1 MAGRQVCLRL
11 KMGNSICNL
20 TSHQRERAKFWSYFW
35 LLTEG
40 RINGYFFQLTRSQKN
55 KSKKKSAPSDTN
67 IQFQDPSMKNT
78 HLKNENTNEPCAQY
92 KRFRKKTSANIN
104 LLPANHVDDDG
115 VQ

>member
-1 MAGRQVCLRL
+1 MSAFEDGEF
-11 KMGNSICNL
+11 NL
-20 TSHQRERAKFWSYFW
+20 QPNVASERERAKFWSYFW

-67 IQFQDPSMKNT
+67 VQFQDPSMKNT